1 MANVFPPVRME
12 SRISRKVLLELHS
25 FQNAAHE
32 ITSTVNVSLHGARV
46 LTKSPWAPN
55 QDVSVR
61 SFPGHLHS
69 CAQVIYCRP
78 LPDDSFS
85 VGLELFHPTG
95 DWPALSKP
103 SPPPHPH

>member
-1 MANVFPPVRME
+1 MAKVFPPVRTE
-12 SRISRKVLLELHS
+12 SRIPIKLVLELHS
-25 FQNAAHE
+25 FENSAHE
-32 ITSTVNVSLHGARV
+32 ITSTVNVSLHGVRV

-61 SFPGHLHS
+61 SFLGHLHS
-69 CAQVIYCRP
+69 RAHVVYCKP
-78 LPDDSFS
+78 LQDDSFS

-95 DWPALSKP
+95 NWPEPSEL

>member
-1 MANVFPPVRME
+1 MANVFPPVRTE
-12 SRISRKVLLELHS
+12 SRIPKKVLVELHGLES
-25 FQNAAHE
+25 AACE
-32 ITSTVNVSLHGARV
+32 ITSTVNVSLHGIRV
-46 LTKSPWAPN
+46 LTKGPWALN

-69 CAQVIYCRP
+69 RAHVVYCKP

-85 VGLELFHPTG
+85 VGLELLQPTG

-103 SPPPHPH
+103 SPVPRPH

>member
-12 SRISRKVLLELHS
+12 SRIPRKLLLELHS

-69 CAQVIYCRP
+69 RAHVVYCKP

-95 DWPALSKP
+95 DWPELSEP

>member
-1 MANVFPPVRME
+1 MANVFPPVRTE
-12 SRISRKVLLELHS
+12 SRSPIKLLLELHS
-25 FQNAAHE
+25 FENSAHE

-69 CAQVIYCRP
+69 RAHVVYCKP

-85 VGLELFHPTG
+85 VGLELLQPTG

-103 SPPPHPH
+103 SPVPRTH

>member
-1 MANVFPPVRME
+1 MANIFPPIRTE
-12 SRISRKVLLELHS
+12 SRIPIKLVLELHS
-25 FQNAAHE
+25 FENSAHE

-46 LTKSPWAPN
+46 LTKSAWAPN

-69 CAQVIYCRP
+69 RAHVVYCKP

-95 DWPALSKP
+95 DWSDLSKP
-103 SPPPHPH
+103 SLPPHPL

>member
-1 MANVFPPVRME
+1 MAKVFPPVRTE
-12 SRISRKVLLELHS
+12 SRIPITLLLELHS
-25 FQNAAHE
+25 FENSAHE

-69 CAQVIYCRP
+69 RAHVVYCKP

-95 DWPALSKP
+95 DWPDLSKP
-103 SPPPHPH
+103 SLPPHAH

>member
-1 MANVFPPVRME
+1 MANIFPPVRTE
-12 SRISRKVLLELHS
+12 SRIPVKLVLALHS
-25 FQNAAHE
+25 FENSAHE

-46 LTKSPWAPN
+46 LTKSPWAPH

-69 CAQVIYCRP
+69 RAHVVYCRP

-85 VGLELFHPTG
+85 VGLELLQPTG
-95 DWPALSKP
+95 ARAQQAISAA
-103 SPPPHPH
+103 